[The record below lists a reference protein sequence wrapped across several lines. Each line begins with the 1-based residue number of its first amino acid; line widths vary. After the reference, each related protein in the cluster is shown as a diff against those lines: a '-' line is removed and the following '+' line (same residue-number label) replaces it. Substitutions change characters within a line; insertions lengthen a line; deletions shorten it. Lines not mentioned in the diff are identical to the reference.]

1 MVPFGKSVPQQACH
15 HVGVLWRRGYH
26 PGTNFNLAVWC
37 RYRYTPRR
45 GFIEEKGGR
54 RASWHSRCEGERV
67 QVFLPQKPK
76 YQRSCDNI
84 TAPVHLDYYQK
95 KTDSGSV
102 LMFIVT
108 TLVIG
113 YTHLDD
119 VGVHEHTLEST
130 RERLLCELRK
140 DPPQVK
146 EDGRAVQGGYLDGRH
161 F

>member
-1 MVPFGKSVPQQACH
+1 M
-15 HVGVLWRRGYH
+15 
-26 PGTNFNLAVWC
+26 
-37 RYRYTPRR
+37 
-45 GFIEEKGGR
+45 
-54 RASWHSRCEGERV
+54 
-67 QVFLPQKPK
+67 
-76 YQRSCDNI
+76 
-84 TAPVHLDYYQK
+84 HLDYYQK

-146 EDGRAVQGGYLDGRH
+146 EEGRAVQGGYLDGRH